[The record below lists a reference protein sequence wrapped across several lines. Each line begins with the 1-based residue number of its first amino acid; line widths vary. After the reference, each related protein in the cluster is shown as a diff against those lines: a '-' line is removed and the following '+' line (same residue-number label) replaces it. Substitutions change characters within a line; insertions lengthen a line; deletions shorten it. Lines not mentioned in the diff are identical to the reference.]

1 LGFAIGIILVPK
13 GAIYANQVNISD
25 QHRGLVVQGGGT
37 QTKLVNA
44 AATIAPPAALNR
56 PWPEH

>member
-1 LGFAIGIILVPK
+1 LGFAVGIILVPK

-44 AATIAPPAALNR
+44 AATIAPPAA
-56 PWPEH
+56 